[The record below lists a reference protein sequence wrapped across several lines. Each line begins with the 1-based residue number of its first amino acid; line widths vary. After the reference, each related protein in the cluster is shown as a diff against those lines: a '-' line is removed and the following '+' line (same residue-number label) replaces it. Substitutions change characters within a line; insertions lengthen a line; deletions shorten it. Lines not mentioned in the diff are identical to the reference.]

1 MSDTRLTYRFGPLE
15 RRGLVGPFGLL
26 QVCTVGLAL
35 VVAVLLLD
43 LAPSAGGALL
53 GLVLVLVA
61 GALATVPL
69 GGRTPVQWLPVLGSY
84 MLRGVSG
91 TRRFRSSAPRIGVS
105 PGSAPHGAVPE
116 LPRDLRGVTL
126 LTLPYRSG
134 TVGAISDHGGRR
146 LTAVLACEVGS
157 FQLLDPP
164 AQERRLAQWGI
175 VLSACAGT
183 PLRRVQWVERTAPAR
198 GDELARWLHAER
210 DPQLGERG
218 SPLMES
224 YLELIDST
232 APVIHSHELLLA
244 VQLDRGRVRG
254 PVSAAH
260 TSLIE
265 QTERIARAL
274 ESAEVKVLGALSAA
288 QLANTLRTGFDP
300 YAREELARGE
310 LAAERMVNGTD
321 ANPVGANPADAR
333 RAQIAAAAPLASTEE
348 WDHLRVDGALHAT
361 FWIAGW
367 PRIDV
372 APMFMSALLNPSGAV
387 RTVAV
392 SFEPLAAERSTR
404 QVEAAITRDRADR
417 ELRQRFG
424 QGETARQRQAE
435 EAALRREAELAAG
448 HGEVRFSGFIT
459 VSGRD
464 EDELRRACQETLQHA
479 AVARLELRRMYGQQ
493 AEAFTFT
500 LPLARGLA

>member
-1 MSDTRLTYRFGPLE
+1 MSEGRLTYRFGPLE
-15 RRGLVGPFGLL
+15 RRGLVGPFSLI
-26 QVCTVGLAL
+26 QVATVAIAL
-35 VVAVLLLD
+35 VAAVMLLD
-43 LAPSAGGALL
+43 LAPSAGGALVGL
-53 GLVLVLVA
+53 ILVLIA
-61 GALATVPL
+61 GALAAIPL
-69 GGRTPVQWLPVLGSY
+69 GGRTPVQWLPVFVSHL
-84 MLRGVSG
+84 LRGVTG
-91 TRRFRSSAPRIGVS
+91 RRRFRSPAPRIGLLTGS
-105 PGSAPHGAVPE
+105 PARASAGA
-116 LPRDLRGVTL
+116 LPPDLRGVEL

-134 TVGAISDHGGRR
+134 TIGAISDQNGRT

-183 PLRRVQWVERTAPAR
+183 PLRRLQWVERTAPAQ
-198 GDELARWLHAER
+198 GDELARWLHSER
-210 DPQLGERG
+210 DPVLGDRG

-224 YLELIDST
+224 YLELIESS

-254 PVSAAH
+254 PASAAYTALVEH
-260 TSLIE
+260 
-265 QTERIARAL
+265 TERIARGL
-274 ESAEVKVLGALSAA
+274 EAAEVKVLGALSAP

-300 YAREELARGE
+300 YAREALAREE
-310 LAAERMVNGTD
+310 LTADRMADRPEAGADGGGRARIDAAV
-321 ANPVGANPADAR
+321 
-333 RAQIAAAAPLASTEE
+333 PLASSEE
-348 WDHLRVDGALHAT
+348 WDHLRVDGAFHST
-361 FWIAGW
+361 YWIAGW
-367 PRIDV
+367 PRVDV
-372 APMFMSALLNPSGAV
+372 APMFMSALLNPSGVV

-392 SFEPLAAERSTR
+392 SFEPLAPDRSTR
-404 QVEAAITRDRADR
+404 EVEAAITRDRADR

-424 QGETARQRQAE
+424 QGETARQRQAH
-435 EAALRREAELAAG
+435 EAALQREAELAAG

-479 AVARLELRRMYGQQ
+479 AVARLDLRRMYGQQ

>member
-1 MSDTRLTYRFGPLE
+1 MGGSVSDTRLTYRFGPLE
-15 RRGLVGPFGLL
+15 RRGLVGPFSFL
-26 QVCTVGLAL
+26 QVAIVGASL
-35 VVAVLLLD
+35 VVAVMLLD

-53 GLVLVLVA
+53 GLALVLAA
-61 GALATVPL
+61 GALAAVPL
-69 GGRTPVQWLPVLGSY
+69 GGQTPVQWLPVLLAYFG
-84 MLRGVSG
+84 RGLTG
-91 TRRFRSSAPRIGVS
+91 ARRFRSPTPRLGRS
-105 PGSAPHGAVPE
+105 PGGRDAPTAAA
-116 LPRDLRGVTL
+116 LPRDLRGTQL
-126 LTLPYRSG
+126 LTLPYRSA
-134 TVGAISDHGGRR
+134 TIGAISDAGGRM

-164 AQERRLAQWGI
+164 AQERRLAQWGV

-183 PLRRVQWVERTAPAR
+183 PVRRLQWVERTAPAQ

-210 DPQLGERG
+210 DPVLGERS

-224 YLELIDST
+224 YLELIDSA

-244 VQLDRGRVRG
+244 VQLDRSRVRG
-254 PVSAAH
+254 STDAAH
-260 TSLIE
+260 TALIE

-274 ESAEVKVLGALSAA
+274 ESAEVKVLGALSAR

-300 YAREELARGE
+300 YARDELVREELAADRSPDGAARTGSQRG
-310 LAAERMVNGTD
+310 VTD
-321 ANPVGANPADAR
+321 AGAG
-333 RAQIAAAAPLASTEE
+333 PLASNEE
-348 WDHLRVDGALHAT
+348 WDHLRADGALHAT
-361 FWIAGW
+361 YWIAGW
-367 PRIDV
+367 PRVDV
-372 APMFMSALLNPSGAV
+372 APMFMSGLLNPSGVV

-392 SFEPLAAERSTR
+392 SFEPQAPERSTR
-404 QVEAAITRDRADR
+404 EVEAAITRDRADR

-424 QGETARQRQAE
+424 QGETARQRQAHD
-435 EAALRREAELAAG
+435 AALRREAELAAG

-464 EDELRRACQETLQHA
+464 GDELRRACQETLQHA

-500 LPLARGLA
+500 LPLARGLR

>member
-1 MSDTRLTYRFGPLE
+1 MSETRLTYRFGPLE
-15 RRGLVGPFGLL
+15 RRGLVGPFSFL
-26 QVCTVGLAL
+26 QVATVGISL
-35 VVAVLLLD
+35 VAAVMLLD

-53 GLVLVLVA
+53 GLVLVLSA
-61 GALATVPL
+61 GALAAVPL
-69 GGRTPVQWLPVLGSY
+69 AGRTPVQWLPVLMTY
-84 MLRGVSG
+84 QLRGLTG
-91 TRRFRSSAPRIGVS
+91 ARHFRSPAPRLGTS
-105 PGSAPHGAVPE
+105 PAATEAESVGQ
-116 LPRDLRGVTL
+116 LPRDLRGIEL
-126 LTLPYRSG
+126 LTLPYRSS
-134 TVGAISDHGGRR
+134 TIGAISDGGGRT
-146 LTAVLACEVGS
+146 LTAVLACEVGA

-183 PLRRVQWVERTAPAR
+183 PVRRLQWVERTAPAQ

-210 DPQLGERG
+210 DPVLGERG
-218 SPLMES
+218 SALMES
-224 YLELIDST
+224 YLELIDSA

-244 VQLDRGRVRG
+244 VQLDRQRVRG
-254 PVSAAH
+254 PLSAAH
-260 TSLIE
+260 TALIE

-288 QLANTLRTGFDP
+288 QLASTLRTGFDP
-300 YAREELARGE
+300 YARDELARDE
-310 LAAERMVNGTD
+310 LVAGRPAEAERGSAGTE
-321 ANPVGANPADAR
+321 R
-333 RAQIAAAAPLASTEE
+333 RATQAGAAPLASNEE
-348 WDHLRVDGALHAT
+348 WDHLRTDGALHAT
-361 FWIAGW
+361 YWISGW
-367 PRIDV
+367 PRVDV
-372 APMFMSALLNPSGAV
+372 LGMFMSGLLNPSGVV

-392 SFEPLAAERSTR
+392 SFQPLAPERSTR
-404 QVEAAITRDRADR
+404 EVEAAITRDRADR

-424 QGETARQRQAE
+424 QGETARQRQAQ

-464 EDELRRACQETLQHA
+464 ADELRRACQETQQHA